1 MYKTAHKAVC
11 RVICVCATLTLPCE
25 NKKYKCV
32 VFFYLNLK
40 ISEHCYTN
48 LWSYGTITVVSAL
61 QTRKTE
67 STGLGSD
74 GLGISVS
81 ALFLLDRR
89 HRAAQPCRGSCVALR
104 GENKAPLPPG
114 EQMV

>member
-1 MYKTAHKAVC
+1 MYKTAYKAVC
-11 RVICVCATLTLPCE
+11 KVICVRATLTLPRE
-25 NKKYKCV
+25 NKKYSVLC
-32 VFFYLNLK
+32 FFFLNLK

>member
-32 VFFYLNLK
+32 FFFFNPK

-48 LWSYGTITVVSAL
+48 LWSYGTIPVVSAL